1 MLTRPTPLRKGTDI
15 ELQTIQVPEAG
26 PSVFPEQQ
34 VNQRLRNRF
43 NTSDGAEDEEDGHS
57 GRSLMYKNEENQEQF
72 PDGGKEAY
80 MVLFGSF
87 FGLIVDFGIAN
98 SMGALESYVSTHQL
112 QDIESSRVS
121 WVFSIH
127 LGVMYLGGIIF
138 GEFFDKYGAKKP
150 LILGTLLIFT
160 GLILTSECKEL
171 YQFILLFSVITA
183 IGTSMS
189 MHPLIG
195 SLSHWFLKKRAF
207 VISFATCGG
216 LVGSSIFP
224 VMLQRL
230 YDQVGFKWAI
240 KILAFIGLFCM
251 CVSVFFVKGR
261 ELMKKE
267 DSADEELA
275 TSFQNDN
282 FFRKTVEFSLLKN
295 LKFVTLT
302 FSVFLAEI
310 ISMSTL
316 TYLSSYA
323 INHNI
328 NELKSYL
335 LITIVNVSG
344 IPGRIVSGY
353 LADSYGRFNIMIV
366 TCVFTTI
373 FIFTIWLPAGSNLA
387 LLYVFLVLFGVSS
400 SAVLSLIGASVS
412 QICSS
417 TNFGAW
423 YGKLYFYLS
432 FLSILGIFV
441 SSLIIGL
448 GTKSDYRNFILFEGC
463 LSAGSVF
470 AWLIARHVNV
480 GLSLCKF

>member
-15 ELQTIQVPEAG
+15 ELQTIQLDDAG

-34 VNQRLRNRF
+34 LNQRLRNRF
-43 NTSDGAEDEEDGHS
+43 NTKDRGEDEDGPS
-57 GRSLMYKNEENQEQF
+57 GRSLMYKNEENHDQF

-80 MVLFGSF
+80 LVLLGSF

-121 WVFSIH
+121 WVFSVH

-138 GEFFDKYGAKKP
+138 GEFFDKYGAKIP

-160 GLILTSECKEL
+160 GLMLTSECKEL
-171 YQFILLFSVITA
+171 YQFILLFSIITA

-240 KILAFIGLFCM
+240 KVLAFIGLFCM
-251 CVSVFFVKGR
+251 SVSVFFVKGR
-261 ELMKKE
+261 KLMKKN
-267 DSADEELA
+267 DSEEELA
-275 TSFQNDN
+275 TSFKNDN

-295 LKFVTLT
+295 IKFVTLT

-310 ISMSTL
+310 IYMSTL

-323 INHNI
+323 INHNVS
-328 NELKSYL
+328 ELKSYL
-335 LITIVNVSG
+335 LITITNVSG
-344 IPGRIVSGY
+344 LPGRLVSGY
-353 LADSYGRFNIMIV
+353 LADSYGRFNIMII
-366 TCVFTTI
+366 TCVLNTI
-373 FIFTIWLPAGSNLA
+373 FIFTIWLPAGSNLS
-387 LLYVFLVLFGVSS
+387 LLYVFLVFFGISS

-417 TNFGAW
+417 SNFGAW

-441 SSLIIGL
+441 SSLIIGQ

-470 AWLIARHVNV
+470 AWLLARHVNV